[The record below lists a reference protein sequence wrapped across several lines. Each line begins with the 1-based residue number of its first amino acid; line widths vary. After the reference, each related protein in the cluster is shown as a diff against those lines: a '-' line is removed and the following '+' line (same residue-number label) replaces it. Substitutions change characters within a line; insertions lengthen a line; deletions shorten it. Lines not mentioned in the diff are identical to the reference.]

1 MMRWSL
7 LVGVLL
13 IRVGVAGAETGIV
26 VVHGTAEP
34 HVREAVATAI
44 EGSLRTAS
52 WSVAPGP
59 SESGT
64 IIACASGERPWSCIA
79 PIVAKG
85 KIDHVVVADVAFD
98 KADGGQ
104 IVITEQIIA
113 SGDAVPPIDHRFC
126 ANCNDAK
133 LSAAAAEL
141 TTSLLARTPSAPQT
155 GQSGAIVTHSPP
167 QGATI
172 KPVDHVVQTGVPRVV
187 SGLVLGVG
195 AAALIGGSLISY
207 EQADPPLIGP
217 HSKYVY
223 SGPALVVAGVGA
235 IAVGVG
241 VYLWLAHPPHT
252 TSATSAPTV
261 SLSPSGGFVGW
272 ISSF

>member
-1 MMRWSL
+1 MKRGSL

-13 IRVGVAGAETGIV
+13 IRVGVVGADTGIV

-34 HVREAVATAI
+34 HVQETVATAI

-59 SESGT
+59 SDSGT
-64 IIACASGERPWSCIA
+64 IIACAAGERPWSCIA

-104 IVITEQIIA
+104 IVITEQIIV

-141 TTSLLARTPSAPQT
+141 TTSLLARTPSSPGEPGGIVSHSQPH
-155 GQSGAIVTHSPP
+155 GASI
-167 QGATI
+167 Q
-172 KPVDHVVQTGVPRVV
+172 PVDHVVQTGVPRVV

-195 AAALIGGSLISY
+195 AAALIVGSLISY

-217 HSKYVY
+217 HSEYVY
-223 SGPALVVAGVGA
+223 SGRALAVAGVGA
-235 IAVGVG
+235 IAIGVG
-241 VYLWLAHPPHT
+241 VYLWLAHPPRL
-252 TSATSAPTV
+252 TSSMPTV

-272 ISSF
+272 TSSF